1 MRVEWGVKRRERRDT
16 EAGYTLLELLVV
28 LAIIALL
35 VGFVAP
41 KMIGYL
47 GRAKADAAKVQI
59 HNVATALDLYR
70 LDIGEYPTEGQGLS
84 ALLEK
89 PAGIDGW
96 SGPYL
101 QKASGILD
109 PWGQPFVYK
118 RPGQHGEYDLLSY
131 GADKQPGGD
140 GDDADVT
147 SW

>member
-1 MRVEWGVKRRERRDT
+1 MRNVQRERSYERQ
-16 EAGYTLLELLVV
+16 EGYTLLELLVV

-41 KMIGYL
+41 KMMGYL
-47 GRAKADAAKVQI
+47 GRAKAESAKVQL

-70 LDIGEYPTEGQGLS
+70 LDTGEYPTEADGLR

-89 PAGIDGW
+89 PGAVDHW
-96 SGPYL
+96 NGPYL
-101 QKASGILD
+101 QKAQGILD

-118 RPGQHGEYDLLSY
+118 QPGQFGEYDMQSY

-140 GDDADVT
+140 GDDADIT